1 MTENER
7 MKPVRTVISMTA
19 AEFSLLAQLVFL
31 GNYVVNGC
39 RSPQEELGEYN
50 ALADMIYRERYAQ
63 TTGIRDREE
72 IEDNEIADVRDR
84 LYDEVREYLEAF
96 EEDVLREGAFGKA
109 ECAAL

>member
-1 MTENER
+1 
-7 MKPVRTVISMTA
+7 MTA

-31 GNYVVNGC
+31 GNYDVNGC
-39 RSPQEELGEYN
+39 RSPEELGEYN

>member
-39 RSPQEELGEYN
+39 RSPKEELGEYN
-50 ALADMIYRERYAQ
+50 ALADMIGGGRGE
-63 TTGIRDREE
+63 RDRGR
-72 IEDNEIADVRDR
+72 ARQTVRR
-84 LYDEVREYLEAF
+84 
-96 EEDVLREGAFGKA
+96 GAGISGSV
-109 ECAAL
+109 

>member
-39 RSPQEELGEYN
+39 RSPKEELGEYN

-84 LYDEVREYLEAF
+84 LYDEVREYLEAL

>member
-39 RSPQEELGEYN
+39 RSPKEELGEYN
-50 ALADMIYRERYAQ
+50 ALADMIYRERYAEAA
-63 TTGIRDREE
+63 EE
-72 IEDNEIADVRDR
+72 NEIADVRDR